1 MNNTPP
7 PSLPVNPNPPQ
18 QQPVQYVQQVQ
29 PQTQGIVITK
39 THVYIA
45 GLVLGVVWL
54 LFFAQRYK
62 VIVDTR
68 VQPSDPIEYVK
79 YLAGIGDSAEQFRM
93 KANFYNAFK

>member
-7 PSLPVNPNPPQ
+7 PLPVNPNPPQ

-45 GLVLGVVWL
+45 GFVLGVVWL
-54 LFFAQRYK
+54 MFFAQRAS
-62 VIVDTR
+62 VIIDTG
-68 VQPSDPIEYVK
+68 VTPSDPIELGK